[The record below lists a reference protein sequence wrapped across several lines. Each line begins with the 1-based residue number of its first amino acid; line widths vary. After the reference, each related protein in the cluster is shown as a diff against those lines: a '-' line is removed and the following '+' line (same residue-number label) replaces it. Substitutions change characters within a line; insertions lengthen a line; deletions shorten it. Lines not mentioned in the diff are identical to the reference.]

1 MTTQALLQLSA
12 DIITRYYNNEIE
24 PFLAACHPD
33 VLWIGPA
40 NTQIIRTRETLIET
54 FAEEHHNL
62 RFEMHDL
69 VTVPLMTPS
78 SKVLEVL
85 LFYDVDTIWPDNS
98 MQRVK
103 QRVQLSW
110 VVEGGQPF
118 IRVCHVSNAL
128 DYDDRDVI
136 YPVHYGED
144 RVRVAVLSGEDR
156 APRIVLKGANKAML
170 YLRPAYI
177 DYLETSGMHT
187 YIHTQNDIRESTERL
202 TAIDYLNGEPGVYS
216 ARYAEPG
223 KRKATVLEKLKG
235 VPEEK
240 RGAHFTSAICCV
252 FPNGDVLEA
261 EGYCYGRIAEEC
273 RGESGFGYDPIF
285 ICTEEG
291 CAGKTFG
298 EATAEEKDAVSHR
311 GKSLRIFAE
320 KLENY
325 LKDKEG

>member
-1 MTTQALLQLSA
+1 MSEK
-12 DIITRYYNNEIE
+12 IIFATGNEGKMRE
-24 PFLAACHPD
+24 
-33 VLWIGPA
+33 
-40 NTQIIRTRETLIET
+40 IRAILGDLGMEVISMREAGFTGEIVEDGVT
-54 FAEEHHNL
+54 FAENAAIKARAVWEKTGGIV
-62 RFEMHDL
+62 MADD
-69 VTVPLMTPS
+69 S
-78 SKVLEVL
+78 GLE
-85 LFYDVDTIWPDNS
+85 
-98 MQRVK
+98 
-103 QRVQLSW
+103 
-110 VVEGGQPF
+110 
-118 IRVCHVSNAL
+118 
-128 DYDDRDVI
+128 
-136 YPVHYGED
+136 
-144 RVRVAVLSGEDR
+144 
-156 APRIVLKGANKAML
+156 
-170 YLRPAYI
+170 
-177 DYLETSGMHT
+177 
-187 YIHTQNDIRESTERL
+187 
-202 TAIDYLNGEPGVYS
+202 IDYLNGEPGVYS

-223 KRKATVLEKLKG
+223 KRKATVLKKLKG